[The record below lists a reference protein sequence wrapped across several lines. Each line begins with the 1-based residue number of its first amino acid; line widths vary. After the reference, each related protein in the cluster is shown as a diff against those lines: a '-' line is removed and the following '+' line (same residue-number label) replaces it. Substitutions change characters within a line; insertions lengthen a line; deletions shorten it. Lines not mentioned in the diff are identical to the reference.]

1 MEVMKIRISKS
12 SDKQIGNLR
21 VSAEVY
27 EKLDKLAK
35 KKGVSKQEVVR
46 AILDSVI
53 NEVEV

>member
-1 MEVMKIRISKS
+1 MKIRITQS

-21 VSAEVY
+21 ISAEVF

-46 AILDSVI
+46 AILDQMK
-53 NEVEV
+53 

>member
-1 MEVMKIRISKS
+1 MKIHIKKS

-21 VSAEVY
+21 ISAEVF

-35 KKGVSKQEVVR
+35 KKGVSKQEIVR
-46 AILDSVI
+46 AILDQII